1 MDSTY
6 CLEGG
11 KTLSSIEYFFQCH
24 TKSLFESIIPA
35 FYGVLSVLIIFT
47 FLFIFRKRLGYTTIE
62 DSDSDDTLSVD
73 SQYSET
79 DSLLGTSSSRG
90 SLKLQLSKITL
101 SLLQLGVFAVLF
113 SIRWLEHTNGTKHT
127 TTSILSPIA
136 GFTAWLYAVVLCILG
151 YFKVKIPGLSINT
164 HLNGFYCVSAISTG
178 LRIRLN
184 LVEDNF
190 SLHNAEHVL
199 ILLQFVNSVTL
210 FFVSI
215 GISEHIKRPSK
226 PSTKEPI
233 PSPEETASILSLTTF
248 SWMND
253 LIYKGYRKSIQFED
267 IYDLQRQEKS
277 GYMCKKFNEERL
289 KFPNRSLA
297 YQLIYFF
304 RKQLWVQL
312 AYSNFIILFTFTG
325 PYFLKKILDY
335 LEHPES
341 HSREMAYLYV
351 FGLLF
356 GYIMLSIV
364 SSQTLWIGR
373 KIGNG
378 LKAIIIGEV
387 YSKSLRRQD
396 VSSTAQES
404 QEGDVADL
412 GKITNLMAVDAHK
425 ISEISAYLNYL
436 YALPMQIIVTVVF
449 LYQVLGWSAIGGTVA
464 IGFSLPL
471 NYYLVSKWAEI
482 QDKLMSA
489 TDKRMSVINE
499 VLQGIRIIKF
509 FAWEQ
514 RFKSRV
520 DESRAKELVVLK
532 ERFRFWMYG
541 GTLWFITPALVTVVT
556 FYTYTN
562 IANENLTASVAF
574 ASLALFKALQN
585 PLDLLPDIASSIM
598 QAKVSVDRVEK
609 FLNEPESKK
618 YEIQSTNAK
627 AMDPTIGFKNATI
640 SWFESSSIK
649 ESSFSL
655 KNINVIFP
663 VGQLSII
670 AGPTGSGKSSMLMG
684 LLGEMDLLEGSIYTP
699 KRTSRRNSIGGYHT
713 GIAYVAQQ
721 AWLQN
726 DTIKNNILFGQP
738 FEEARYN
745 EVVEACALTRDLE
758 ILEAGD
764 ETEIGEKGIALSGG
778 QKQRISLARAV
789 YSRAR
794 HVLMD
799 DCLSAVDAHTAKHL
813 FQKCIM
819 GKLMQ
824 GRTCV
829 LVTHA
834 VSLCMKGASL
844 IVLLDQGAISA
855 QGRPEDLLNR
865 GLLEQELLLENEIVK
880 SKGQEEVEI
889 VKPIKPIKAM
899 MNDDEELP
907 TNGKLVSEETRVT
920 GSVKLNIYGFYL
932 RECGGLYYWIFLL
945 GIVCFCQMLSVSQDY
960 WIRVWVGAYGTTG
973 SNSNLNNVITT
984 SVRDVS
990 SYWGMGGSRS
1000 GLPLYFNSSSF
1011 DNIAKMT
1018 TSAATEEVDTIYYV
1032 VIYLAL
1038 VGSSISFIM
1047 IRYCVQFYG
1056 SLKASLFI
1064 HSKLMSNILHA
1075 PMRFFDVTPV
1085 GRIMNRFSKD
1095 IETVDQEVSTSAA
1108 TLLIDLLA
1116 TFTVLGVISVI
1127 TPQFLYAVVAIILIY
1142 LAIATLYLNSSRE
1155 LKRLES
1161 ISRSPIYTQFG
1172 ETLNG
1177 VSTIR
1182 AFGVEKK
1189 FLRENYSKID
1199 THLRP
1204 FIYLWAANRWLSVRI
1219 DIVGGFVAF
1228 FTGLFLLQGK
1238 VDPNLAGLSLNY
1250 ALSFTDHVLW
1260 CVRFYSTNEVNMN
1273 SIERVQEYM
1282 TIEQE
1287 PPAVIEGERP
1297 PQGWPAKGEI
1307 MVNNLVMQY
1316 SPEQP
1321 AVIRDISFHVNPA
1334 EKVGIVGRTGAGK
1347 STLAVAF
1354 FRFLEP
1360 ISGSIIVD
1368 GVDIG
1373 KLGVQDLRSNLTII
1387 PQDPVLFTGTIRS
1400 NLDPFN
1406 RCTDDELWM
1415 ALKRVHLIESN
1426 GDESSK
1432 RNDLFDLDSPV
1443 SENGNNFS
1451 QGQRQLLALAR
1462 ALLKRSRLIILDE
1475 ATASVDFETDTKIQ
1489 TTIRNEFVE
1498 STLLCIAHRLRTI
1511 IDYDRII
1518 VMDHGKLV
1526 EYDTPYNLIR
1536 NKESVFYSM
1545 CQKSGEFDVLYDTA
1559 KAKFGSVE
1567 DQM

>member
-1 MDSTY
+1 MNSTY
-6 CLEGG
+6 CLESG

-47 FLFIFRKRLGYTTIE
+47 FLLIFRKRLDYTTIE
-62 DSDSDDTLSVD
+62 DSDSDDTLSVG
-73 SQYSET
+73 SQCSET
-79 DSLLGTSSSRG
+79 DSLLEASSSRG
-90 SLKLQLSKITL
+90 SPKLQLSKVTL

-113 SIRWLEHTNGTKHT
+113 STRWLEHTNGTTHT
-127 TTSILSPIA
+127 TTYILSPIA
-136 GFTAWLYAVVLCILG
+136 GFAAWLYAMVLCILG
-151 YFKVKIPGLSINT
+151 YFKVKTPGLSINT
-164 HLNGFYCVSAISTG
+164 HLNGFYCVSAISTS

-190 SLHNAEHVL
+190 SLRNTEHVL

-210 FFVSI
+210 FFVSV
-215 GISEHIKRPSK
+215 GISEHIKRASK
-226 PSTKEPI
+226 PPTKGLT

-267 IYDLQRQEKS
+267 IYDLQREEKS

-289 KFPNRSLA
+289 KFPNRGLA
-297 YQLIYFF
+297 YRLIYFF

-356 GYIMLSIV
+356 GYVMLSIV
-364 SSQTLWIGR
+364 TSQASWIGY
-373 KIGNG
+373 KIENS

-396 VSSTAQES
+396 ISTTAEES
-404 QEGDVADL
+404 AEEEDVADL
-412 GKITNLMAVDAHK
+412 GKITNLMAIDADK
-425 ISEISAYLNYL
+425 IAEICAFLDSL
-436 YALPMQIIVTVVF
+436 YTLPMQIIFTVVF
-449 LYQVLGWSAIGGTVA
+449 LYQVLGWSAIGGTLA
-464 IGFSLPL
+464 IGLSLPL

-482 QDKLMSA
+482 QDNLMSA
-489 TDKRMSVINE
+489 TDKRIAVINE

-514 RFKSRV
+514 RFKSRI
-520 DESRAKELVVLK
+520 DESRAKELAVLK
-532 ERFRFWMYG
+532 KRLQCWMYS
-541 GTLWFITPALVTVVT
+541 GTLWFTTPALVTVVA

-562 IANENLTASVAF
+562 IANQHLTASVAF
-574 ASLALFKALQN
+574 TSLALFKALQG
-585 PLDLLPDIASSIM
+585 PLDILPDIVSSIM

-618 YEIQSTNAK
+618 YEIQSSNAK
-627 AMDPTIGFKNATI
+627 SMDPTIGFKNATI
-640 SWFESSSIK
+640 SWLESSNIK

-655 KNINVIFP
+655 KNISVVFP

-699 KRTSRRNSIGGYHT
+699 KRTNRRNSIGSYHT

-738 FEEARYN
+738 LEEARYN
-745 EVVEACALTRDLE
+745 EVIEACALTRDLE

-789 YSRAR
+789 YSKAR

-824 GRTCV
+824 GRTCI

-834 VSLCMKGASL
+834 VSLCMKDTSL
-844 IVLLDQGAISA
+844 IVLLNQGAISA
-855 QGRPEDLLNR
+855 QGKPEDLLKR

-880 SKGQEEVEI
+880 FKGQEEVEK
-889 VKPIKPIKAM
+889 VKSIKPIKAIVE
-899 MNDDEELP
+899 DDEELP
-907 TNGKLVSEETRVT
+907 TTGKLVSEETRAI
-920 GSVKLNIYGFYL
+920 GSVKLSIYGFYL

-945 GIVCFCQMLSVSQDY
+945 SILGLCQMLSVTQDY
-960 WIRVWVGAYGTTG
+960 WIRVWVGAYGTIG
-973 SNSNLNNVITT
+973 SNSNLNNIITT
-984 SVRDVS
+984 GVRDVS

-1011 DNIAKMT
+1011 NNIPKTT
-1018 TSAATEEVDTIYYV
+1018 TSAATQEVDTLYYV
-1032 VIYLAL
+1032 AIYLAL
-1038 VGSSISFIM
+1038 VGASVSFIM
-1047 IRYCVQFYG
+1047 IRYCIQFYG

-1064 HSKLMSNILHA
+1064 HSKLMSTILHA

-1095 IETVDQEVSTSAA
+1095 IEIVDQEISVSAEI
-1108 TLLIDLLA
+1108 LLIEFLS
-1116 TFTVLGVISVI
+1116 TCTVLGVISII
-1127 TPQFLYAVVAIILIY
+1127 TPQFLYAVVVIILIY
-1142 LAIATLYLNSSRE
+1142 LVVATLYLSSSRE

-1204 FIYLWAANRWLSVRI
+1204 FLYLWAANRWLSIRI
-1219 DIVGGFVAF
+1219 DIIGGFVAF

-1250 ALSFTDHVLW
+1250 ALSFTNHIRW
-1260 CVRFYSTNEVNMN
+1260 CVQFYSTNEVNMN
-1273 SIERVQEYM
+1273 SIERIQEYM

-1297 PQGWPAKGEI
+1297 PQGWPAEGEI
-1307 MVNNLVMQY
+1307 MVKNLVMQY

-1321 AVIRDISFHVNPA
+1321 AVIRDISFHVKPA

-1360 ISGSIIVD
+1360 TSGSIIID

-1406 RCTDDELWM
+1406 GCTDDELWM
-1415 ALKRVHLIESN
+1415 ALKRVHIIEST
-1426 GDESSK
+1426 GDE
-1432 RNDLFDLDSPV
+1432 RNNLFDLDTPV

-1526 EYDTPYNLIR
+1526 EYDTPYNLIQ

-1545 CQKSGEFDVLYDTA
+1545 CQKSGEFDVLYDMA
-1559 KAKFGSVE
+1559 KAKFASVE
-1567 DQM
+1567 DPM